1 MVIKP
6 FRFKTSGNQRK
17 PWDAGGL
24 KEVTSRFCTSW
35 KVWAFSIDPCFFMV
49 YYLWCFSILVT
60 CSFSGFFQFKG
71 DFLLRRPKQLKTL
84 WLNSSELTDLQQFF
98 FTAIA
103 TNLAI
108 WLTYLSLSIRV
119 HTTLLASMR
128 HPMPFS
134 ACALKKIH
142 FLWRWYCG
150 KKQTEMWFS
159 GVCSLSDNEF
169 ERQQSGQNLLWTRL
183 LSDNILT
190 TVMTHIVVDKS
201 TCTSHAKPHSS
212 FLILQ

>member
-98 FTAIA
+98 FYRNCYKSR
-103 TNLAI
+103 NLI
-108 WLTYLSLSIRV
+108 DL
-119 HTTLLASMR
+119 
-128 HPMPFS
+128 F
-134 ACALKKIH
+134 
-142 FLWRWYCG
+142 
-150 KKQTEMWFS
+150 
-159 GVCSLSDNEF
+159 
-169 ERQQSGQNLLWTRL
+169 
-183 LSDNILT
+183 
-190 TVMTHIVVDKS
+190 IVVDKS
-201 TCTSHAKPHSS
+201 PYHAARVNASS
-212 FLILQ
+212 NAFFSLRTEKNTFSLTLILW